1 MMFDASVNE
10 VIQQST
16 ANDRKEN
23 NNTDCFKNSG
33 FAHILQ

>member
-1 MMFDASVNE
+1 MMFDASVSE

-16 ANDRKEN
+16 ANDRKE